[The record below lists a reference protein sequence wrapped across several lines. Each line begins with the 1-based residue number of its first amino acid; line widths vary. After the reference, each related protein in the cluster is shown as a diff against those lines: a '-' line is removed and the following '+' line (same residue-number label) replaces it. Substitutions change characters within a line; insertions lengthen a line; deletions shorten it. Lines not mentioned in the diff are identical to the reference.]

1 VREEWADEHGLPMFV
16 SSEYGAAMDAV
27 FERIGVTDGCAE
39 EGL

>member
-1 VREEWADEHGLPMFV
+1 MFV
-16 SSEYGAAMDAV
+16 SSEYGSAMDAV